1 MKVDVDC
8 KERVKII
15 LSFLLQS
22 YKVVMGS
29 MLLLFVPQTC
39 EDGICS
45 VTDNLRN
52 TGNINRAGLVL
63 NFISVGFFALTYGAE
78 LRRENWCVHNF
89 DINHDVGDN
98 NLAIILKDK
107 PVLLEE
113 LHKHNRR
120 YYYITVMTFIVYLLN
135 FIVSNIV
142 LFRDEAFMSIGL
154 APYLS
159 YIILVLMKLYN
170 CYSISLNSI
179 KGDKA
184 MSAYMTEF
192 TSFNVIDAD
201 RLDEIKN
208 QVESGNGNVESG
220 NAIES
225 GNNAVESKTELEP
238 LPIPVNLVLP

>member
-52 TGNINRAGLVL
+52 TGNINRAGLIL
-63 NFISVGFFALTYGAE
+63 NFISVSFFALTYGAE

-107 PVLLEE
+107 PALLEE
-113 LHKHNRR
+113 LHKHNKR
-120 YYYITVMTFIVYLLN
+120 YYYITVMTFFIYLLN

-142 LFRDEAFMSIGL
+142 LFQDDAFISIGL

-208 QVESGNGNVESG
+208 EVESGNGNVESG
-220 NAIES
+220 N
-225 GNNAVESKTELEP
+225 GNVVESKTRLEAQ
-238 LPIPVNLVLP
+238 PIPLNFVLP

>member
-1 MKVDVDC
+1 MMPWYIRNMKVDVDC

-45 VTDNLRN
+45 VNDNLRN
-52 TGNINRAGLVL
+52 TDNINRAGLVL
-63 NFISVGFFALTYGAE
+63 NFISVAFFALTYGTE

-107 PVLLEE
+107 PVLLGE
-113 LHKHNRR
+113 LHTHNKR
-120 YYYITVMTFIVYLLN
+120 YYYITVITFCIYFLN

-142 LFRDEAFMSIGL
+142 LFSDDSFMSIGL

-220 NAIES
+220 NAD
-225 GNNAVESKTELEP
+225 VELQ
-238 LPIPVNLVLP
+238 PVNVVLP

>member
-52 TGNINRAGLVL
+52 TGNVNRAGLVL
-63 NFISVGFFALTYGAE
+63 NFISVAFFALTYGAE

-107 PVLLEE
+107 PVLLAE
-113 LHKHNRR
+113 LHSHNKR
-120 YYYITVMTFIVYLLN
+120 YYYITVVTFFVYFLN

-142 LFRDEAFMSIGL
+142 LFQDESFMSIGL

-170 CYSISLNSI
+170 CYSISLNSM

-208 QVESGNGNVESG
+208 EVESGSNNVESG
-220 NAIES
+220 S
-225 GNNAVESKTELEP
+225 NNVDVESKTTFEP
-238 LPIPVNLVLP
+238 QPIPTNLVLP